1 MVIEDIDGVA
11 FVHSE
16 AFKRQFASRKWI
28 ACNFHAYPRI
38 LMYVATDEMNKITGF
53 IQWIQKSGF
62 RKEVVIELE
71 QLAVLPECQG
81 KKMGTELINR
91 SLKLVDEYVRSQ
103 DSVIK
108 SIMVT
113 TRADNFA
120 QELYRKT
127 LGAEI
132 VSTIKNFYS
141 ADEVIMVASMRQ
153 TA

>member
-1 MVIEDIDGVA
+1 M
-11 FVHSE
+11 
-16 AFKRQFASRKWI
+16 
-28 ACNFHAYPRI
+28 
-38 LMYVATDEMNKITGF
+38 
-53 IQWIQKSGF
+53 
-62 RKEVVIELE
+62 IELE
-71 QLAVLPECQG
+71 QLAVLPEYQG

-141 ADEVIMVASMRQ
+141 ADEVIMVANMRQ